1 MAARRSEAAA
11 SVARDLAVAA
21 SRAEPLEP
29 LLPAVVD
36 VLRADAGIG
45 LTRIARAAD
54 GSGRVEVSVSVSGTP
69 PPPEEVGR
77 RAVEVAA
84 RHPGLLTLSAAHATR
99 VSDLVHLPDFWCT
112 EVYER
117 MHGHAD
123 GRYPMA
129 ALLHGSPD
137 ELIFLGLHR
146 SRRDFDDDDV
156 RLLEQL
162 QRPLVAALAFRSALD
177 ATTALLCG
185 EHLRATPHGPPLLAR
200 PAPPPSPEED
210 YRPTAREAEVLT
222 LAAAGW
228 TNHRI
233 ARRLGI
239 SERTVRKHL
248 GSVYERSGQ
257 HGRAAASAWW
267 GRRHET
273 RSDP

>member
-1 MAARRSEAAA
+1 MAARRLEAAA

-29 LLPAVVD
+29 LLPAVVG

-45 LTRIARAAD
+45 LTRISRAAD
-54 GSGRVEVSVSVSGTP
+54 GSDRVEVSVSVSGAP
-69 PPPEEVGR
+69 PPTEEVGR
-77 RAVEVAA
+77 RAAEVAA
-84 RHPGLLTLSAAHATR
+84 RHPGLLTLSTAHPTR
-99 VSDLVHLPDFWCT
+99 VSDLVHLPDFWHT

-137 ELIFLGLHR
+137 ELVFVGLHR

-156 RLLEQL
+156 RLLAHL

-177 ATTALLCG
+177 ATAALLRG
-185 EHLRATPHGPPLLAR
+185 EHR
-200 PAPPPSPEED
+200 PAPSGGSPLAARPLPLLSHRED
-210 YRPTAREAEVLT
+210 YRPTAREAEVLA
-222 LAAAGW
+222 LASAGW

-257 HGRAAASAWW
+257 RGRAAAAAWW
-267 GRRHET
+267 AQRREPPWD
-273 RSDP
+273 S